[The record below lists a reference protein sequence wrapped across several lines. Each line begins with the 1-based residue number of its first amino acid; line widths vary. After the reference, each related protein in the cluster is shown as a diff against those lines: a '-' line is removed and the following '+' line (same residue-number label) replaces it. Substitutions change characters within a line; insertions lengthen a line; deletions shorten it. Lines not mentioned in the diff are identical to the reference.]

1 MEMMSVLKK
10 MIDEMPEER
19 IKILFVFTQW
29 LLGEELGPDELDIVK
44 RKEKKIK
51 EGKVVRNKM

>member
-1 MEMMSVLKK
+1 MMSVLKK

-44 RKEKKIK
+44 RGEKKIK
-51 EGKVVRNKM
+51 EGKFVRNRM